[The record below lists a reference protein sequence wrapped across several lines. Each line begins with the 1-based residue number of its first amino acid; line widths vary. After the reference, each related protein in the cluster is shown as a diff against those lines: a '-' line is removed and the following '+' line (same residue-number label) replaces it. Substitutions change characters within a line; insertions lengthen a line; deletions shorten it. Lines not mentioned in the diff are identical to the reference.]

1 MDGLFNGYMKW
12 GLLLRQRL
20 GNNPY
25 YFIVDKLD
33 YFFFTTFLIGF
44 VISLGCIFTIA
55 LRCLIVQQ

>member
-33 YFFFTTFLIGF
+33 YFFFTTFLIGLSK
-44 VISLGCIFTIA
+44 SLRCIRTMA
-55 LRCLIVQQ
+55 LRCLMIQQ